1 MHKIDKSRV
10 KIWHKFAVMITL
22 VILLYLSITSWIA
35 IKVIAHYD
43 VTVSNRFPLI
53 IVIMLALTIA
63 AIVTIIISGM
73 FLDPIDK
80 MSEAMKK
87 VAAGDFSV
95 HISTDRRHCRIKNI
109 EIMNTNFNK
118 MVDGLNSTE
127 MLKTDFITNVSH
139 ELKTPL
145 ASIEGYAS
153 LLSATE
159 LNEEQRMYA
168 ANIMQSASRLTT
180 LTGNILR
187 LSKLDNQQMALK
199 KTEFSL
205 DEQIRQAILLQ
216 EKSWSDKEL
225 DIEPDLDPVS
235 FTGYEELLE
244 HVWSNLISNAIKF
257 TPRNG
262 TISFSLHEQAGNAVA
277 VVRDT
282 GIGMTEFEQGHVFD
296 KFYQAETNHS
306 AEGNGLGLPLVK
318 KIVSMHGGSIKVES
332 KPNEGAAF
340 TVTLPKFDDSNK
352 RTS

>member
-1 MHKIDKSRV
+1 MRSIDKSRV
-10 KIWHKFAVMITL
+10 KIWHKFAVIITL
-22 VILLYLSITSWIA
+22 VVLIYLSITSWIA
-35 IKVIAHYD
+35 IKVISHYD
-43 VTVSNRFPLI
+43 VTVSNKFPLI
-53 IVIMLALTIA
+53 VVIMLALTIA
-63 AIVTIIISGM
+63 AVVTVIISGM
-73 FLDPIDK
+73 FLEPIDQ
-80 MSEAMKK
+80 MSDAMKK
-87 VAAGDFSV
+87 VASGDFSV
-95 HISTDRRHCRIKNI
+95 HIDNNHRHCRIKNI

-159 LNEEQRMYA
+159 LSDEQRLYTS
-168 ANIMQSASRLTT
+168 NIMRSASKLTT

-199 KTEFSL
+199 ESEFSL

-225 DIEPDLDPVS
+225 DIEPDLDPIS
-235 FTGYEELLE
+235 FIGYEELLE

-257 TPRNG
+257 TPKNG
-262 TISFSLHEQAGNAVA
+262 TIAFSLHEQDGNIVA
-277 VVRDT
+277 IVRDT
-282 GIGMTEFEQGHVFD
+282 GIGMSDFEQEHVFD

-318 KIVSMHGGSIKVES
+318 KIVSMHNGTIRIES
-332 KPNEGAAF
+332 RPNEGAAF
-340 TVTLPKFDDSNK
+340 IVTLPKSGV
-352 RTS
+352 

>member
-1 MHKIDKSRV
+1 MRSIDKSRV

-22 VILLYLSITSWIA
+22 VILVYLGITSWIA
-35 IKVIAHYD
+35 IKVITHYD
-43 VTVSNRFPLI
+43 VTVSNFFPLG

-63 AIVTIIISGM
+63 AVVTIIISGM

-80 MSEAMKK
+80 MSDAMKK
-87 VAAGDFSV
+87 VAAGDFNV
-95 HISTDRRHCRIKNI
+95 HIDVDSRHCRIKNI
-109 EIMNTNFNK
+109 AVMNSNFNK

-159 LNEEQRMYA
+159 LTDEQRVYIS
-168 ANIMQSASRLTT
+168 NIMRSASRLTT

-187 LSKLDNQQMALK
+187 LSKLDNQQLALK
-199 KTEFSL
+199 PSEFSL
-205 DEQIRQAILLQ
+205 DEQIRQAILVQ

-225 DIEPDLDPVS
+225 DIEPDLDPIS
-235 FTGYEELLE
+235 FTGYEELME

-257 TPRNG
+257 TPKNG
-262 TISFSLHEQAGNAVA
+262 TISFSLHEQDGNIIA
-277 VVRDT
+277 VVHDT
-282 GIGMTEFEQGHVFD
+282 GIGMSEFEQAHVFD
-296 KFYQAETNHS
+296 KFYQADTNHS

-318 KIVSMHGGSIKVES
+318 KIVSMHNGTVTIKS
-332 KPNEGAAF
+332 KPNEGASF
-340 TVTLPKFDDSNK
+340 IVTLPKSDRSSDD
-352 RTS
+352 